1 MKYGVIAHTT
11 TTNLGDDVQ
20 TYAAMKLLPRVDY
33 FLTRERLD
41 SFRSENN
48 EPVAV
53 VMNAWW
59 MWEKWNWP
67 PAMAKILFGF
77 LFAISITTSKQSILG
92 HIFDHNFI
100 KATNRFSLALYLCHS
115 ACRRVIRYLE
125 PDWGYYQT
133 IAVFV
138 LFSIVTAVI
147 CMVVVAL
154 IQKIIRKYAPELKK
168 IWIQSSNNQI

>member
-1 MKYGVIAHTT
+1 MLEHTT
-11 TTNLGDDVQ
+11 SSTL
-20 TYAAMKLLPRVDY
+20 Y
-33 FLTRERLD
+33 F
-41 SFRSENN
+41 
-48 EPVAV
+48 
-53 VMNAWW
+53 
-59 MWEKWNWP
+59 
-67 PAMAKILFGF
+67 
-77 LFAISITTSKQSILG
+77 FAISITTSKQSILG

-147 CMVVVAL
+147 CMVVVGL
-154 IQKIIRKYAPELKK
+154 IQTFLRKHADGIKRVFVRK
-168 IWIQSSNNQI
+168 SV